1 MVMPAEAGLQE
12 KQARMDSRVCQM
24 ANARDDKDGRT
35 AAVRKWLQPN
45 KEYARAHFLMND
57 LMMSL
62 DCQAR
67 IRQLAAARHD
77 RFGAT
82 SDPRAEL
89 SIS

>member
-1 MVMPAEAGLQE
+1 MPAEAGLQE
-12 KQARMDSRVCQM
+12 KQASMDSRVCQM
-24 ANARDDKDGRT
+24 ANARDGKDGRT
-35 AAVRKWLQPN
+35 VAMPKWLRSNN
-45 KEYARAHFLMND
+45 KEYARAHFLMNG
-57 LMMSL
+57 LIMSL

-77 RFGAT
+77 RSGAT